1 VKIGLV
7 SVEARKITWQ
17 SKEVKIGE
25 VKVTQKK
32 VDVEGGKEGVP
43 KTGLLNAESKDVK
56 AGFAPTQTPKV
67 EEP

>member
-1 VKIGLV
+1 MKIGLV

-32 VDVEGGKEGVP
+32 VDVEGGREGGP
-43 KTGLLNAESKDVK
+43 
-56 AGFAPTQTPKV
+56 
-67 EEP
+67 